1 MRNRSLIS
9 TGKYMNKGLLKA
21 WNDEK
26 GFGFIKSDTLE
37 HDTFIHISALKH
49 MSRKPKV
56 GDTLY
61 FEVATQPDGKTKAVN
76 CRIEGV
82 AALKVTP
89 KKSNHHRV
97 AKSNFTDSFLGKVA
111 SISIIA
117 VLGFVAVNKY
127 SHYKS
132 NDQFNYHTPVITN
145 ADLATFDEQYSKIV
159 IPKSTQNFTCDG
171 RQHCSQM
178 TSRAE
183 AVFFI
188 NNCPNTKMDGDRD
201 GDPCENDTRFENEW
215 YFYKPFS

>member
-1 MRNRSLIS
+1 
-9 TGKYMNKGLLKA
+9 MNKGLLKA

-26 GFGFIKSDTLE
+26 DFGFIKSDTLA

-89 KKSNHHRV
+89 KKSNSHRV

-117 VLGFVAVNKY
+117 VLGFIAVNKY
-127 SHYKS
+127 SHYQS
-132 NDQFNYHTPVITN
+132 NEQFNNHTPVITN
-145 ADLATFDEQYSKIV
+145 ADLATFDEQYPQIV

-183 AVFFI
+183 AV
-188 NNCPNTKMDGDRD
+188 DGD
-201 GDPCENDTRFENEW
+201 GDPCENDTRF
-215 YFYKPFS
+215 

>member
-26 GFGFIKSDTLE
+26 GFGFIKSDTLA

-56 GDTLY
+56 GDIIY

-117 VLGFVAVNKY
+117 VLGFIAVNKY

-132 NDQFNYHTPVITN
+132 NEQFNNNTPVIN
-145 ADLATFDEQYSKIV
+145 YALAADRPTYYMFLRKWFGSVTIHNSAKFWRTFLKKLA
-159 IPKSTQNFTCDG
+159 
-171 RQHCSQM
+171 SQ
-178 TSRAE
+178 S
-183 AVFFI
+183 
-188 NNCPNTKMDGDRD
+188 
-201 GDPCENDTRFENEW
+201 
-215 YFYKPFS
+215 

>member
-1 MRNRSLIS
+1 
-9 TGKYMNKGLLKA
+9 MNKGLLKS
-21 WNDEK
+21 WKTDK

-56 GDTLY
+56 GDTIY
-61 FEVATQPDGKTKAVN
+61 FEVATQPDGKTKAIN

-82 AALKVTP
+82 AELKAPYQKHTQQP
-89 KKSNHHRV
+89 HRI
-97 AKSNFTDSFLGKVA
+97 AKSNFASSFLGKVA
-111 SISIIA
+111 SIGLTVLCLYAFTKYNSHSSSQTPIIT
-117 VLGFVAVNKY
+117 
-127 SHYKS
+127 
-132 NDQFNYHTPVITN
+132 NDLATN
-145 ADLATFDEQYSKIV
+145 ADLATFNGKYPKVVIPKVV

-201 GDPCENDTRFENEW
+201 GDPCESDSRF
-215 YFYKPFS
+215 

>member
-1 MRNRSLIS
+1 
-9 TGKYMNKGLLKA
+9 MNKGLLKS
-21 WNDEK
+21 WKTDK

-56 GDTLY
+56 GDTIY

-82 AALKVTP
+82 TELKAP
-89 KKSNHHRV
+89 YQKHNQQPHRI
-97 AKSNFTDSFLGKVA
+97 AKSNFASSFLGKVA
-111 SISIIA
+111 SISIIV
-117 VLGFVAVNKY
+117 VLGFIAVNKY
-127 SHYKS
+127 NHYKT
-132 NDQFNYHTPVITN
+132 NEKFNNHTHVITN
-145 ADLATFDEQYSKIV
+145 ADLATFDAQYPKIV
-159 IPKSTQNFTCDG
+159 IPKNTHNFTCDG

-201 GDPCENDTRFENEW
+201 GNPCERDTRFKNEW
-215 YFYKPFS
+215 

>member
-1 MRNRSLIS
+1 
-9 TGKYMNKGLLKA
+9 
-21 WNDEK
+21 
-26 GFGFIKSDTLE
+26 
-37 HDTFIHISALKH
+37 

-82 AALKVTP
+82 AALKVTH

-111 SISIIA
+111 SFSIIA
-117 VLGFVAVNKY
+117 VLGFIAVNKY
-127 SHYKS
+127 SHYQS
-132 NDQFNYHTPVITN
+132 NEQFNNNTPVITN
-145 ADLATFDEQYSKIV
+145 ADLATFDEKYPKIV
-159 IPKSTQNFTCDG
+159 IPQNTQNFTCDG

-201 GDPCENDTRFENEW
+201 GDPCERDTRF
-215 YFYKPFS
+215 

>member
-26 GFGFIKSDTLE
+26 GFGFIKSDTLA

-56 GDTLY
+56 GDTIY

-82 AALKVTP
+82 AALKVTH
-89 KKSNHHRV
+89 KKPNHHRV

-117 VLGFVAVNKY
+117 VLGFIAVNKY
-127 SHYKS
+127 SHYQS
-132 NDQFNYHTPVITN
+132 SEQFNNHTPVITN
-145 ADLATFDEQYSKIV
+145 ADLATFDEKYPKIV
-159 IPKSTQNFTCDG
+159 IPQNTQNFTCDG

-201 GDPCENDTRFENEW
+201 GDPCERDTRF
-215 YFYKPFS
+215 

>member
-1 MRNRSLIS
+1 
-9 TGKYMNKGLLKA
+9 MNKGLLKA

-26 GFGFIKSDTLE
+26 GFGFIKSDTQS

-56 GDTLY
+56 GDTIY
-61 FEVATQPDGKTKAVN
+61 FKVTTQPDGKSKAVN

-97 AKSNFTDSFLGKVA
+97 AKSNFTDSFLGKIA

-127 SHYKS
+127 NHYQS
-132 NDQFNYHTPVITN
+132 SEQFNNNTPVITN
-145 ADLATFDEQYSKIV
+145 ADLATFDEQYPKIV
-159 IPKSTQNFTCDG
+159 IPKSTQNFTCEG
-171 RQHCSQM
+171 KQYCTGM
-178 TSRAE
+178 LA
-183 AVFFI
+183 
-188 NNCPNTKMDGDRD
+188 CRD
-201 GDPCENDTRFENEW
+201 GVLDDSF
-215 YFYKPFS
+215 FVVGDFG

>member
-26 GFGFIKSDTLE
+26 GFGFIKSDTLA

-56 GDTLY
+56 GDTIY
-61 FEVATQPDGKTKAVN
+61 FEVATQPDGKSKAVN

-82 AALKVTP
+82 AALKDTP
-89 KKSNHHRV
+89 KKSIHHRV
-97 AKSNFTDSFLGKVA
+97 AKSNFTNSFLGKVA

-117 VLGFVAVNKY
+117 VLGFIVVNKY
-127 SHYKS
+127 NHYQS
-132 NDQFNYHTPVITN
+132 NEQFNRRTPVITN
-145 ADLATFDEQYSKIV
+145 ADIDTFDEQYPKAVIPKSV

-188 NNCPNTKMDGDRD
+188 NNCPNTKMDGDGD
-201 GDPCENDTRFENEW
+201 GDPCERDSRFQDEW
-215 YFYKPFS
+215 

>member
-26 GFGFIKSDTLE
+26 GFGFIKSDTLA

-61 FEVATQPDGKTKAVN
+61 FEVATQPDGKTKAIN

-82 AALKVTP
+82 AAIKVTP

-127 SHYKS
+127 THYKS
-132 NDQFNYHTPVITN
+132 NEQFNNHTPVITN
-145 ADLATFDEQYSKIV
+145 ADLATFDEQYPKSV

-183 AVFFI
+183 TVFFI
-188 NNCPNTKMDGDRD
+188 NNCPNTKMDGDGD
-201 GDPCENDTRFENEW
+201 GDPCERDTRFQDEL
-215 YFYKPFS
+215 

>member
-26 GFGFIKSDTLE
+26 GFGFIKSDTLA

-56 GDTLY
+56 GDTIY

-117 VLGFVAVNKY
+117 VLGFIALNKY
-127 SHYKS
+127 NHYQS
-132 NDQFNYHTPVITN
+132 NEQFNNHTPVITN
-145 ADLATFDEQYSKIV
+145 ADLATFDEQYPKIV

-201 GDPCENDTRFENEW
+201 GDPCERDSRF
-215 YFYKPFS
+215 

>member
-1 MRNRSLIS
+1 
-9 TGKYMNKGLLKA
+9 MNKGLLKA
-21 WNDEK
+21 WNNEK
-26 GFGFIKSDTLE
+26 GFGFIKSDTLA

-56 GDTLY
+56 GDTIY

-117 VLGFVAVNKY
+117 VLGFIAVNKY

-132 NDQFNYHTPVITN
+132 NEQFNNNTPVITN
-145 ADLATFDEQYSKIV
+145 ADLATFDEQYPKIV
-159 IPKSTQNFTCDG
+159 IPKVVIPKNKQNFTCDG

-183 AVFFI
+183 AIFFI

-201 GDPCENDTRFENEW
+201 GDPCERDSRFQDEW
-215 YFYKPFS
+215 

>member
-1 MRNRSLIS
+1 
-9 TGKYMNKGLLKA
+9 MNKGLLKA

-26 GFGFIKSDTLE
+26 GFGFIKSGTLA
-37 HDTFIHISALKH
+37 HDTFIHISALKN

-56 GDTLY
+56 GDTIY
-61 FEVATQPDGKTKAVN
+61 FEVATQPDGKSKAVN

-82 AALKVTP
+82 AALKVTH

-117 VLGFVAVNKY
+117 VLGFIALNKY
-127 SHYKS
+127 NHYQS
-132 NDQFNYHTPVITN
+132 NEQFNNHKPVITN
-145 ADLATFDEQYSKIV
+145 ADLATFDEQYPKIV

-201 GDPCENDTRFENEW
+201 GDPCERDSRFQDEW
-215 YFYKPFS
+215 

>member
-1 MRNRSLIS
+1 
-9 TGKYMNKGLLKA
+9 MNKGLLKT
-21 WNDEK
+21 WKTDK

-56 GDTLY
+56 GDTIY
-61 FEVATQPDGKTKAVN
+61 FEIATQPDGKTKAIN

-82 AALKVTP
+82 AELKAP
-89 KKSNHHRV
+89 YQKYNQQPHRI
-97 AKSNFTDSFLGKVA
+97 AKSNFASSFLGKVA

-127 SHYKS
+127 NHYKT
-132 NDQFNYHTPVITN
+132 NEQFNNHTPVITN
-145 ADLATFDEQYSKIV
+145 ADLATFDEQYPKIVIPKSV

-201 GDPCENDTRFENEW
+201 GDPCENDSRFKNEW
-215 YFYKPFS
+215 